1 MSTQIRKNRNL
12 HGNVPDCYPVVF
24 LPVDATNGLVFLGN
38 SALPKMASRRD
49 GNIAALEERC
59 QEIPAIYAN
68 DNRDKWRSDFSA
80 DLSHCLRPDQAAGKC
95 AGNHRAGRCRGKD
108 FPSVRI
114 VSPKVPRAREGAAAN
129 KPVKLLGLRTSRK
142 AANKETVRPPTTKRN
157 ITWII
162 RNSAP
167 YLSRQYA
174 TEASVH
180 SSEHSPRVV
189 WVNGEL
195 HVGAVSES

>member
-95 AGNHRAGRCRGKD
+95 AGNHRAGRCRGKG
-108 FPSVRI
+108 FSVCQDCQPESAKGQR
-114 VSPKVPRAREGAAAN
+114 RRRGEQTG
-129 KPVKLLGLRTSRK
+129 
-142 AANKETVRPPTTKRN
+142 ETFGFKN
-157 ITWII
+157 ITQSGKQRNGKTADNKTEYNLDHPEFRSLSLPPI
-162 RNSAP
+162 RNRGISA
-167 YLSRQYA
+167 Q
-174 TEASVH
+174 
-180 SSEHSPRVV
+180 
-189 WVNGEL
+189 
-195 HVGAVSES
+195 